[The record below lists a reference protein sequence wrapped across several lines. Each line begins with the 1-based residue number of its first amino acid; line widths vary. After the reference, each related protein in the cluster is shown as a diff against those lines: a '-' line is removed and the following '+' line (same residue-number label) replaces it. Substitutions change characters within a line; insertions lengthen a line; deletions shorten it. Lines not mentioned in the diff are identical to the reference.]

1 MSKSVE
7 KIVLQPSHVA
17 AFNFIK
23 KYMLKRVYAPEIA
36 EIAVS
41 IKLTERQTYRLID
54 DLVALKVISKEKR
67 RKRSIKIL
75 KEIAA

>member
-1 MSKSVE
+1 MNKSVE

-36 EIAVS
+36 EISKA

-54 DLVALKVISKEKR
+54 DLVALKVLSKEKR
-67 RKRSIKIL
+67 RKRSIQVL
-75 KEIAA
+75 KELV